1 MKKSVRTQD
10 PSTFERK
17 RHIYL
22 NDRIEFTI
30 TLPKPPRSYRDI
42 AGWDK
47 SVRNQRWE
55 IPPEVLSQKEYE
67 GLDSDQ
73 QVDYLKLIYKWRT
86 EGYWFYNHGN
96 IEYLT
101 GDHFFYLAFWRIDGI
116 VPYWKDSDA
125 TFFYIEKHC
134 TEMDNCLGWMQVTN
148 RRDGKTGK
156 ATSILYN
163 RISLS
168 YNANGGIQSK
178 TNPDAKQIFR
188 KLVLSWQKL
197 PAYLKPVDTGETYP
211 TQALRFQEPSKRST
225 KSGKKEYKDV
235 LNSLIDYKPAVAEAY
250 DGSKLKYYYDD
261 EFGKTTEVNV
271 QERWQIVKEC
281 LVQGETVI
289 GKSLHTT
296 TAEEME
302 EKGGQAA
309 KDLWDDSD
317 VYAAT
322 EIGRDMTVSGLLRW
336 FKPATHGLEGYID
349 EYGYSVIEDPEKPVK
364 GINGKMIKQGSK
376 SYIEKRRKG
385 LTGSTLASEKRK
397 YPLTID
403 EAFIEE
409 GKLSPFD
416 VIKLNEQLS
425 YLGDVNTGV
434 IKGNFVW
441 ADRDKT
447 KVAFQPTETGRWN
460 VLWMPPVDKRNT
472 RVPTGR
478 GFKPGNF
485 DQVVS
490 GCDPFDHKLTTD
502 GKKSNGA
509 SYVYRKFDPF
519 DQEKSECFVCE
530 YVNRPATPDMF
541 YDDILKQCVFYG
553 CEVLVENNKI
563 GMVNWFENNGF
574 GSYLMA
580 RPESSHTDYS
590 KKRQKEKGI
599 PMSGDAVR
607 QRAIELTESYIY
619 QHTGLNYKDNTYG
632 NVFFPL
638 LLKCWLKFNPQK
650 WTDYDEFVGASL
662 CLFAKDRYSRG
673 RTISKKREISRFIKT
688 YNNRGR

>member
-1 MKKSVRTQD
+1 MKLPARTEH
-10 PSTFERK
+10 PSKFERR

-30 TLPKPPRSYRDI
+30 TLPEPPKDIMDI
-42 AGWDK
+42 ANSDK
-47 SVRNQRWE
+47 TQKKQRWE
-55 IPPEVLSQKEYE
+55 IPDAILSQSEYE
-67 GLDSDQ
+67 KLDNDEQ
-73 QVDYLKLIYKWRT
+73 KDYLTMITRWRT
-86 EGYWFYNHGN
+86 EGYWFYNCGKL
-96 IEYLT
+96 EYLT

-125 TFFYIEKHC
+125 LFFYIEKYC
-134 TEMDNCLGWMQVTN
+134 TEKDDCLGWMQVTN

-156 ATSILYN
+156 ATAILYN

-188 KLVLSWQKL
+188 KMVLSWQKL

-225 KSGKKEYKDV
+225 KSGKKDYKHV

-271 QERWQIVKEC
+271 QHRWQIVKEC

-309 KDLWDDSD
+309 KDLWDESD

-322 EIGRDMTVSGLLRW
+322 EMGREMTVSGLLRW
-336 FKPATHGLEGYID
+336 FKPATMGLEGYID
-349 EYGYSVIEDPEKPVK
+349 EYGYSVIDDPKEPVK
-364 GINGKMIKQGSK
+364 GINGKIIKQGSK
-376 SYIEKRRKG
+376 SYIEKRRLG
-385 LTGSTLASEKRK
+385 LRGSTLASEKRK

-425 YLGDVNTGV
+425 YVGTLGKKVTR
-434 IKGNFVW
+434 GNFVW
-441 ADRDKT
+441 TNKEKRI
-447 KVAFQPTETGRWN
+447 VGFQATDTGRWN
-460 VLWMPPVDKRNT
+460 VLWMPPVDKRNKKI
-472 RVPTGR
+472 PAGR
-478 GFKPGNF
+478 GYKPSNF
-485 DQVVS
+485 DSIVS
-490 GCDPFDHKLTTD
+490 GCDPFDHRLTTD

-519 DQEKSECFVCE
+519 DQDYSECFVCE

-541 YDDILKQCVFYG
+541 YDDILKQSVFYG
-553 CEVLVENNKI
+553 CELLAENNKVGI
-563 GMVNWFENNGF
+563 INHFLREGF
-574 GSYLMA
+574 DDYLMA
-580 RPESSHTDYS
+580 RPDSSHTDHS
-590 KKRQKEKGI
+590 KKRQREKGI

-607 QRAIELTESYIY
+607 QRAIEITESYVY
-619 QHTGLNYKDNTYG
+619 SHTGLNYETNKHG
-632 NVFFPL
+632 NVFFGD

-650 WTDYDEFVGASL
+650 WTDYDEFVAAAL
-662 CLFAKDRYSRG
+662 CLFAKDRYDRKPVINQERSVG
-673 RTISKKREISRFIKT
+673 RFVKT
-688 YNNRGR
+688 YRNR

>member
-10 PSTFERK
+10 PKDFQREREVK
-17 RHIYL
+17 L
-22 NDRIEFTI
+22 NDRVEFTI
-30 TLPKPPRSYRDI
+30 TLPKPPRSYKEI
-42 AGWDK
+42 ANWDK
-47 SVRNQRWE
+47 SIRNQKWE
-55 IPPEVLSQKEYE
+55 IPSEILTQSEYE
-67 GLDSDQ
+67 QLDLDQ
-73 QVDYLKLIYKWRT
+73 QVEYLKLIYKWRT

-116 VPYWKDSDA
+116 VPYWKDSDS
-125 TFFYIEKHC
+125 TFFYIEQFC
-134 TEMDNCLGWMQVTN
+134 TEKEDCLGWMQVTN

-156 ATSILYN
+156 ATAILYN

-178 TNPDAKQIFR
+178 TNPDAKGIFR

-211 TQALRFQEPSKRST
+211 TQALRFQEPSKRSS
-225 KSGKKEYKDV
+225 KVGKKEYKDV
-235 LNSLIDYKPAVAEAY
+235 LNSLIDFKPAVEEAY

-271 QERWQIVKEC
+271 LHRWHIVKEC

-309 KDLWDDSD
+309 KDMWDESD
-317 VYAAT
+317 LYAAK
-322 EIGRDMTVSGLLRW
+322 EMGREMTISGLLRW

-349 EYGYSVIEDPEKPVK
+349 EYGYSVVEDPETPVR
-364 GINGKMIKQGSK
+364 GIHGKMITQGSK
-376 SYIEKRRKG
+376 SYIEQRRKG
-385 LTGSTLASEKRK
+385 LQGATLASEKRK

-425 YLGDVNTGV
+425 YTGTLSNKTV
-434 IKGNFVW
+434 RGNFVW
-441 ADRDKT
+441 SDRDKRQ
-447 KVAFQPTETGRWN
+447 VSFQPTESGRWN
-460 VLWMPPVDKRNT
+460 VLWMPPTDKRNKKI
-472 RVPTGR
+472 PAGR
-478 GFKPGNF
+478 GYKPSNF
-485 DQVVS
+485 DQVVA
-490 GCDPFDHKLTTD
+490 GCDPFDHRLTTD

-509 SYVYRKFDPF
+509 SYVFRKFDPF

-530 YVNRPATPDMF
+530 YVNRPATPEMF
-541 YDDILKQCVFYG
+541 YDDMIKQCVFYG
-553 CEVLVENNKI
+553 CELLAENNKVGI
-563 GMVNWFENNGF
+563 INHFLREGF
-574 GSYLMA
+574 DDYLME
-580 RPESSHTDYS
+580 RPDSSHTDHS
-590 KKRQKEKGI
+590 KRKQREKGI
-599 PMSGDAVR
+599 PMSGEAVR
-607 QRAIELTESYIY
+607 QRAIEITESYIY
-619 QHTGLNYKDNTYG
+619 SNTGLNYETNEYG
-632 NVFFPL
+632 NVFFKD
-638 LLKCWLKFNPQK
+638 LLKCWIKFNPQK
-650 WTDYDEFVGASL
+650 WTDYDEFVGAAL
-662 CLFAKDRYSRG
+662 CLFAKDRYTRS
-673 RTISKKREISRFIKT
+673 RTINNERKISSFVKT
-688 YNNRGR
+688 YSNKR